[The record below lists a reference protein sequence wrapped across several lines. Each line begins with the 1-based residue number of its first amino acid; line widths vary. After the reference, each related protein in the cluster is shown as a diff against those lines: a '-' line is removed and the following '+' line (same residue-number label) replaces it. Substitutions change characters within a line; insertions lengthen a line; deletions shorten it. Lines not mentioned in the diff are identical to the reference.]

1 MLTKTILSAAIIF
14 GTASVAL
21 ASESDPNLL
30 NRYPVYNMTKQ
41 VAAPAFQSSNVALT
55 GGHAII
61 SGEQAQFD
69 RASRST
75 GGGY

>member
-1 MLTKTILSAAIIF
+1 MFSKIALTAAIVF
-14 GTASVAL
+14 GTATVAL

-30 NRYPVYNMTKQ
+30 DRYPGFNMTHSGF
-41 VAAPAFQSSNVALT
+41 ASSNVALT
-55 GGHAII
+55 GGKSVV
-61 SGEQAQFD
+61 SGEQAIFD

>member
-1 MLTKTILSAAIIF
+1 MFSKIALTAAIIL

-30 NRYPVYNMTKQ
+30 NRYPGYNMT
-41 VAAPAFQSSNVALT
+41 QSGFVTSNVALT
-55 GGHAII
+55 GGQAYKG
-61 SGEQAQFD
+61 GEQAQFD
-69 RASRST
+69 RASRSS